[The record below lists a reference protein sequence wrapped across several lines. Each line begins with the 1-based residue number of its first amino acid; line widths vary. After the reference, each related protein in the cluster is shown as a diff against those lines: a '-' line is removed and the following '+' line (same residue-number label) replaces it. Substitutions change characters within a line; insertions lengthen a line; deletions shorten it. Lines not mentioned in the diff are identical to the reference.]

1 MLPDIPHD
9 RAIIDRIADDV
20 AVLQVGPETTTI
32 DIPAEQLP
40 ANARDG
46 DAVHITHDDQTGA
59 YTIGP
64 IDHQLTEQRRN
75 SIGERLARLR
85 KNRRRGSFG

>member
-9 RAIIDRIADDV
+9 RAIIDRIADGV
-20 AVLQVGPETTTI
+20 AVLQVGPEATTI

-46 DAVHITHDDQTGA
+46 DAVHITHDDQTGD

-64 IDHQLTEQRRN
+64 IDDQLTEQRRS
-75 SIGERLARLR
+75 SIDERLARLR